1 MKVVLGFIAAVV
13 ATYVFAAVSYSQ
25 LNLASL
31 VEMGLVVDAGTR
43 LKATVHDLGGLAL
56 IYLPIIAVGL
66 LIAFGVARLVLIWVP
81 QLRTIGYMLAGFVAL
96 YTVEYALGNVVA
108 SGTHPLHIT
117 MTTVGLLSQCI
128 AGAIGGYV
136 FVLMTRQTAEQ

>member
-1 MKVVLGFIAAVV
+1 MKVVLGFVAAVA

-31 VEMGLVVDAGTR
+31 VEMGLVGDAGTR
-43 LKATVHDLGGLAL
+43 LKTTVHDLGGLAL

-81 QLRTIGYMLAGFVAL
+81 QLRTIGYMLAGFAGL
-96 YTVEYALGNVVA
+96 YTVEYALGNLVA
-108 SGTHPLHIT
+108 EGTHRLHVT
-117 MTTVGLLSQCI
+117 MTTVGLLSQCV

-136 FVLMTRQTAEQ
+136 FVRMTRQTAEP

>member
-1 MKVVLGFIAAVV
+1 MKVVPGFIAAVV
-13 ATYVFAAVSYSQ
+13 ATYLFAAVSYSQ

-43 LKATVHDLGGLAL
+43 LKATMHDLGGLAL

-81 QLRTIGYMLAGFVAL
+81 QLPVRSATCLRVVAL

-117 MTTVGLLSQCI
+117 MTTVGVAVAMYRWRDWRLCLCADDSADAKQ
-128 AGAIGGYV
+128 
-136 FVLMTRQTAEQ
+136 